1 MPEQR
6 SGLRRLQEA
15 LRTLEVRGVA
25 GQKAAGRHW
34 SRRAAAADAN
44 RSYNAGGLDARRIGD
59 WLNEPGRAPRD
70 ADQVWAL
77 VRVWSAWAG
86 DGPGRQERGLWNA
99 LVEAAQP
106 ISVTENPPAGP
117 SKGPWMA
124 PPGAPG
130 TVARIALNAAVLD
143 AVLAS
148 GSEQVPV
155 TAVYGAG
162 GFGKSTLV
170 RDACTDPRVRD
181 RFTGGLLWTDL
192 GQAVGGTDLALRLN
206 DLTEQLTGERPALS
220 DPQQA
225 GFRFGA
231 AVDALARPVLLVIDD
246 AWREDQL
253 RPFLLGGEGCRRLVV
268 ARRRLGLLSSAT
280 SVDVP
285 AMTAQEA
292 ADLITRGVRD
302 LSTDVVD
309 ELVALTG
316 RWPLLLSLTNRT
328 IARQVGGGRE
338 STSAAKL
345 VAERL
350 RASGPAALDRPAV
363 ADEEHRDDLV
373 AASLAASIDVLPDAT
388 ADRYLELGIF
398 PTEADIP
405 LAVLDLLWSE
415 TGGIDPF
422 EVELL

>member
-1 MPEQR
+1 
-6 SGLRRLQEA
+6 
-15 LRTLEVRGVA
+15 
-25 GQKAAGRHW
+25 
-34 SRRAAAADAN
+34 
-44 RSYNAGGLDARRIGD
+44 
-59 WLNEPGRAPRD
+59 
-70 ADQVWAL
+70 
-77 VRVWSAWAG
+77 
-86 DGPGRQERGLWNA
+86 
-99 LVEAAQP
+99 
-106 ISVTENPPAGP
+106 
-117 SKGPWMA
+117 MA

-422 EVELL
+422 EVELLGACQDF